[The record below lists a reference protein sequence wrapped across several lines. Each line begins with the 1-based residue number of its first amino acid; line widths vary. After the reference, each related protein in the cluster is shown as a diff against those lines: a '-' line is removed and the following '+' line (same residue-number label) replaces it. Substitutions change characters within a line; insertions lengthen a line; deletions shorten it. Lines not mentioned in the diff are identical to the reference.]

1 MYVSIDLVEEVIER
15 QLKKYRTKLVTKQ
28 QNAAAV
34 FKQETTNVNSSQ
46 YDGNKDSVDKLI
58 RASSAQ
64 PKIVGFN
71 QQEGGKALLQ
81 LMNGD
86 ISVEECVKLI
96 DDDRVATLES
106 FAQ

>member
-1 MYVSIDLVEEVIER
+1 M
-15 QLKKYRTKLVTKQ
+15 
-28 QNAAAV
+28 
-34 FKQETTNVNSSQ
+34 
-46 YDGNKDSVDKLI
+46 
-58 RASSAQ
+58 
-64 PKIVGFN
+64 
-71 QQEGGKALLQ
+71 LQ

>member
-1 MYVSIDLVEEVIER
+1 MADPENYNQAFDGVS
-15 QLKKYRTKLVTKQ
+15 T
-28 QNAAAV
+28 AAV

-46 YDGNKDSVDKLI
+46 YDGNKDSVDTLI

>member
-1 MYVSIDLVEEVIER
+1 MLVNKNGDNVEAASDFVNFMADPENYNQAFDGVS
-15 QLKKYRTKLVTKQ
+15 T
-28 QNAAAV
+28 AAV
-34 FKQETTNVNSSQ
+34 FKQETTNVNSTQ

-71 QQEGGKALLQ
+71 QALLQ